1 MITLHAKKRN
11 PKIKAK
17 KLRREGFSTG
27 VLFGSGLEDSV
38 PLQFVEKEA
47 LRFIKE
53 NKEGTQVILNIDG
66 TKTSA
71 IVKSIDFDPM
81 KKQIMALDLQ
91 ALVAGEKISTT
102 APINFINQDVVQGV
116 IEQELT
122 EISYKATPA
131 NLLDIIDIDFE
142 TLQPGIKNL
151 YVRDLKLDPDK
162 DIELITSTDA
172 LIFHIADHTVSED
185 TDDESSDNTN
195 S

>member
-1 MITLHAKKRN
+1 MITLNAKKRN
-11 PKIKAK
+11 PEIKAK

-27 VLFGSGLEDSV
+27 VLFGSGMDDSI
-38 PLQFVEKEA
+38 PLQFPEKEA

-53 NKEGTQVILNIDG
+53 NKEGTQVILNIDNV
-66 TKTSA
+66 KTSA

-102 APINFINQDVVQGV
+102 APIHFINDDIVQGV

-131 NLLDIIDIDFE
+131 NLLDIIVIDFE
-142 TLQPGIKNL
+142 TLEPGIKNL

-172 LIFHIADHTVSED
+172 VIFHIADHTVSED
-185 TDDESSDNTN
+185 TGEESSDSTE